1 MPALTAPGVQG
12 QQLWDLIMQETPAEQ
27 QAYQNDPRQKPFAV
41 AFNEYNQSLGNAL
54 GQLHEQPQ
62 DIQGRDH
69 EIQLLYE
76 VIERP
81 KTPVAL
87 LLGQA
92 GVGKTA
98 TVEELV
104 KELNN
109 GTMKFQT
116 VKDNQYVLLSL
127 RLGRLAAI
135 GNSKLESAL
144 AGLLDNL
151 KAFQD
156 WAQAKLNDHRIK
168 FILFIDE
175 VHMLVTIFGPGTKIG
190 GDVLKDT
197 LARAPIRVIA
207 ATTKRE
213 YDSTIAVDQP
223 LKERFKQIELQELPR
238 EVVMDIA
245 HNWWHKVTKDQY
257 PMPSDAVINRII
269 GANAMYR
276 SDSAEPRK
284 TLDLLED
291 LVSYESTTGRVA
303 TFQTVDQIFNDRYS
317 IQLDFKINPDDV
329 YAEIHH
335 RIKGQP
341 YALHMLKRALRAMAF
356 QLDDV
361 SSRPLLTMLFTG
373 PTGVGKSE
381 TTKAIAHAL
390 YPGEPVLL
398 NINMPDYKTPALE
411 PSFRKR
417 LGEFVRHT
425 PKAIVLLDEVEK
437 ADRAVLDSLLAILDE
452 GVVTFETEN
461 REGRNEVNAVSLR
474 NTIIIATTNAGHEVF
489 SNDTEFNFTGDVSQ
503 EVMDAQVD
511 RLLKQIEKHLTAEG
525 FRSELLG
532 RFDRIIPY
540 RGLSTSA
547 LLEIT
552 DKKLKELADKFE
564 KVKGIQIKYPNFHT
578 WHVWYNETATDVAIY
593 VAFVKAKADD
603 SNSGGAR
610 NIARQLDSTVYDSI
624 VDAVI
629 DNPNCKAFDVTV
641 SQNSRVY
648 DTGLDDSQGGIVVHA
663 ITNEQQSSA
672 QQEEPFDFSSL

>member
-1 MPALTAPGVQG
+1 MQTATLQG
-12 QQLWDLIMQETPAEQ
+12 KQLWDQIMEVTPEEQ
-27 QAYQNDPRQKPFAV
+27 AAYQRDQNVVPFSV
-41 AFNEYNQSLGNAL
+41 AFNNYNQSLGNSL
-54 GQLHEQPQ
+54 GQLPEQPQ
-62 DIQGRDH
+62 DIQGRDR

-76 VIERP
+76 VMERP
-81 KTPVAL
+81 RTPVAL

-109 GTMKFQT
+109 GTMKFKT

-135 GNSKLESAL
+135 GNSRLESAL
-144 AGLLDNL
+144 AGILDNL

-156 WAQAKLNDHRIK
+156 WAQAKMHDERIK

-223 LKERFKQIELQELPR
+223 LKERFKQIELQELPQH
-238 EVVMDIA
+238 VVLDIA
-245 HNWWHKVTKDQY
+245 HNWWHKITKDQY
-257 PMPSDAVINRII
+257 PMPSDDVIQHII
-269 GANAMYR
+269 AANAMYR

-291 LVSYESTTGRVA
+291 LVSYESTTGKPAGRQV
-303 TFQTVDQIFNDRYS
+303 VDRIFNDRYS
-317 IQLDFKINPDDV
+317 IQLNFNMNPDSV
-329 YAEIHH
+329 YAEIQR

-361 SSRPLLTMLFTG
+361 STRPLLTLLFTG

-381 TTKAIAHAL
+381 TTKAIADAM

-437 ADRAVLDSLLAILDE
+437 ADRSVLDSLLAILDE
-452 GVVTFETEN
+452 GTVTFETEN
-461 REGRNEVNAVSLR
+461 REGRNEVNSVSLR

-489 SNDTEFNFTGDVSQ
+489 ENDTKFNFDDDVSDT
-503 EVMDAQVD
+503 VMAAQVD
-511 RLLKQIEKHLTAEG
+511 RLIKQIQKHLEADG

-540 RGLSTSA
+540 RGLTTGA

-552 DKKLKELADKFE
+552 DKKLKELADKFM
-564 KVKGIQIKYPNFHT
+564 KVKGISINYPNYRQ
-578 WHVWYNETATDVAIY
+578 WHVWYNESATDVAIY

-624 VDAVI
+624 VDAAI
-629 DNPNCKAFDVTV
+629 EHPDARAFAVTV
-641 SQNSRVY
+641 SQDTRVY
-648 DTGLDDSQGGIVVHA
+648 DPGLDDSQGGIIVHA
-663 ITNEQQSSA
+663 IASEQRPNVSQT
-672 QQEEPFDFSSL
+672 FDFDAL

>member
-1 MPALTAPGVQG
+1 MPLATLQG
-12 QQLWDLIMQETPAEQ
+12 KQLWDQIMEVTPEEQ
-27 QAYQNDPRQKPFAV
+27 AAYNRDHQALPFSV
-41 AFNEYNQSLGNAL
+41 AFENYNQSLGNSL
-54 GQLHEQPQ
+54 GQLPEQPQ

-76 VIERP
+76 VMERP
-81 KTPVAL
+81 RTPVAL

-109 GTMKFQT
+109 GTMKFKT

-135 GNSKLESAL
+135 GNSRLESAL

-151 KAFQD
+151 KSFQD
-156 WAQAKLNDHRIK
+156 WAQAKMHDKRIK

-238 EVVMDIA
+238 HVVMDIA
-245 HNWWHKVTKDQY
+245 HNWWHKITKDQY
-257 PMPSDAVINRII
+257 PMPADSVIQHII
-269 GANAMYR
+269 DANAMYR

-291 LVSYESTTGRVA
+291 LVSYESTTGRPA
-303 TFQTVDQIFNDRYS
+303 GRQTVDQIFNDRYS
-317 IQLDFKINPDDV
+317 IQLDFDMDPDKV
-329 YAEIHH
+329 YAEIQR

-361 SSRPLLTMLFTG
+361 STRPLLTLLFTG

-381 TTKAIAHAL
+381 TTKAIADAM

-437 ADRAVLDSLLAILDE
+437 ADRSVLDSLLAILDE
-452 GVVTFETEN
+452 GTVTFETEN
-461 REGRNEVNAVSLR
+461 REGRNEVNSVSLR

-489 SNDTEFNFTGDVSQ
+489 ENDTKFNFDDDVS
-503 EVMDAQVD
+503 ETVMAAQVD
-511 RLLKQIEKHLTAEG
+511 RLIKQIQKHLEADG

-540 RGLSTSA
+540 RGLTTGA

-552 DKKLKELADKFE
+552 DKKLNELAEKFM
-564 KVKGIQIKYPNFHT
+564 KVKGISIKYPNYRQ
-578 WHVWYNETATDVAIY
+578 WRIWYNETATDVAIY

-624 VDAVI
+624 VDAAI
-629 DNPNCKAFDVTV
+629 EHPDARAFAVTV
-641 SQNSRVY
+641 THDTRVY
-648 DTGLDDSQGGIVVHA
+648 DPGLDDSQGGIEVHA
-663 ITNEQQSSA
+663 IASEQRPNAPQA
-672 QQEEPFDFSSL
+672 FDFDTL

>member
-1 MPALTAPGVQG
+1 MPTTTLQG
-12 QQLWDLIMQETPAEQ
+12 KQLWDQIMEVTPEEQ
-27 QAYQNDPRQKPFAV
+27 AAYQRDQNVVPFSV
-41 AFNEYNQSLGNAL
+41 AFNNYNQSLGNSL
-54 GQLHEQPQ
+54 GQLPEQPQ
-62 DIQGRDH
+62 DIQGRDR

-76 VIERP
+76 VMERP
-81 KTPVAL
+81 RTPVAL

-109 GTMKFQT
+109 GTMKFKT

-135 GNSKLESAL
+135 GNSRLESAL
-144 AGLLDNL
+144 AGILDNL

-156 WAQAKLNDHRIK
+156 WAQAKMHDERIK

-223 LKERFKQIELQELPR
+223 LKERFKQIELQELPQH
-238 EVVMDIA
+238 VVLDIA
-245 HNWWHKVTKDQY
+245 HNWWHKITKDQY
-257 PMPSDAVINRII
+257 PMPSDDVIQHII
-269 GANAMYR
+269 AANAMYR

-291 LVSYESTTGRVA
+291 LVSYESTTGKPAGRQV
-303 TFQTVDQIFNDRYS
+303 VDRIFNDRYS
-317 IQLDFKINPDDV
+317 IQLDFNMDPDSV
-329 YAEIHH
+329 YAEIQR

-361 SSRPLLTMLFTG
+361 STRPLLTLLFTG

-381 TTKAIAHAL
+381 TTKAIADAM

-437 ADRAVLDSLLAILDE
+437 ADRSVLDSLLAILDE
-452 GVVTFETEN
+452 GTVTFETEN
-461 REGRNEVNAVSLR
+461 REGRNEVNSVSLR

-489 SNDTEFNFTGDVSQ
+489 ENDTKFNFDDDVSDT
-503 EVMDAQVD
+503 VMAAQVD
-511 RLLKQIEKHLTAEG
+511 RLIKQIQKHLEADG

-540 RGLSTSA
+540 RGLTTGA

-552 DKKLKELADKFE
+552 DKKLKELADKFM
-564 KVKGIQIKYPNFHT
+564 KVKGISINYPNYRQ
-578 WHVWYNETATDVAIY
+578 WHVWYNESATDVAIY

-624 VDAVI
+624 VDAAI
-629 DNPNCKAFDVTV
+629 EHPGARAFAVTV
-641 SQNSRVY
+641 SQDTRVY
-648 DTGLDDSQGGIVVHA
+648 DPGLDDSQGGIIVHA
-663 ITNEQQSSA
+663 IASEQRPNVSQT
-672 QQEEPFDFSSL
+672 FDFDAL

>member
-1 MPALTAPGVQG
+1 MPLATLQG
-12 QQLWDLIMQETPAEQ
+12 KQLWDQIMEVTPEEQ
-27 QAYQNDPRQKPFAV
+27 TAYNQDHQALPFSV
-41 AFNEYNQSLGNAL
+41 AFENYNQSLGNSL
-54 GQLHEQPQ
+54 GQLPEQPQ

-76 VIERP
+76 VMERP
-81 KTPVAL
+81 RTPVAL

-109 GTMKFQT
+109 GTMKFNT
-116 VKDNQYVLLSL
+116 IKDNQYVLLAL

-135 GNSKLESAL
+135 GNSRLESAL

-151 KAFQD
+151 KSFQD
-156 WAQAKLNDHRIK
+156 WAQAKMHDERIK

-223 LKERFKQIELQELPR
+223 LKERFKQIELQELPQH
-238 EVVMDIA
+238 VVLDIA
-245 HNWWHKVTKDQY
+245 HNWWHKVTQDQY
-257 PMPSDAVINRII
+257 PIPSDDVIQHII
-269 GANAMYR
+269 AANAMYR

-291 LVSYESTTGRVA
+291 LVSYESTTGKPAGREV
-303 TFQTVDQIFNDRYS
+303 VDRIFNDRYS
-317 IQLDFKINPDDV
+317 IQLNFNMDPDSV
-329 YAEIHH
+329 YAEIQR

-361 SSRPLLTMLFTG
+361 STRPLLTLLFTG

-381 TTKAIAHAL
+381 TTKAIADAM

-437 ADRAVLDSLLAILDE
+437 ADRSVLDSLLAILDE
-452 GVVTFETEN
+452 GTVTFETEN
-461 REGRNEVNAVSLR
+461 REGRNEVNSVSLR

-489 SNDTEFNFTGDVSQ
+489 ENDTKFNFDDDVSDT
-503 EVMDAQVD
+503 VMAAQVD
-511 RLLKQIEKHLTAEG
+511 RLIKQIQKHLEADG

-540 RGLSTSA
+540 RGLTTGA

-552 DKKLKELADKFE
+552 DKKLKELADKFM
-564 KVKGIQIKYPNFHT
+564 KVKGISINYPNYRQ
-578 WHVWYNETATDVAIY
+578 WHVWYNESATDVAIY

-624 VDAVI
+624 VDAAI
-629 DNPNCKAFDVTV
+629 EHPDARAFAVTV
-641 SQNSRVY
+641 SQDTRVY
-648 DTGLDDSQGGIVVHA
+648 DPGLDDSQGGIIVHA
-663 ITNEQQSSA
+663 IASEQRPNVSQT
-672 QQEEPFDFSSL
+672 FDFDAL